1 MDTPWR
7 EDASVFISY
16 AWGGQFHAKEWIR
29 SDIVRNLDWKYRVF
43 WDRDSVGFGQN
54 IDKLIER
61 AFAERPLIVFCLC
74 DSDFLSAMSRPGS
87 GLNRELA
94 MLEKHVDQS
103 DVRIVPVILD
113 AEARTALPPVLQ
125 GRAYLDLTELHSE
138 SIPLGE
144 FLLAATDGS
153 TQAQITQ
160 GVRQRLEYHALS
172 KRALCWLQHHGVR
185 FTGSARTHE
194 VLYNGRLLTPPD
206 WMYESPDWNYMI
218 HDDNEDFCP
227 AKGRWLWDHSG
238 PSLAMRA
245 LGTAVASV
253 LFLDRSRPELHGAF
267 NSAGSVL
274 AEKFFCYIK
283 SHESF
288 HVDGEE
294 IIRTLLN
301 SSDGYRVMS
310 RLSPPAG
317 QV

>member
-7 EDASVFISY
+7 EDTTVFISY

-29 SDIVRNLDWKYRVF
+29 SDIILNLDWKYRVF
-43 WDRDSVGFGQN
+43 WDRDSVGFGQS

-61 AFAERPLIVFCLC
+61 ALAERPLIVFCLC

-87 GLNRELA
+87 GLSRELA

-103 DVRIVPVILD
+103 DVRIVPVILGID
-113 AEARTALPPVLQ
+113 ARAALPPVLQ

-153 TQAQITQ
+153 TQAQITHEVQ
-160 GVRQRLEYHALS
+160 QRLEYHALR
-172 KRALCWLQHHGVR
+172 KRALYWLQDQGVR

-194 VLYNGRLLTPPD
+194 VFYKGRLLTPPD
-206 WMYESPDWNYMI
+206 WMYESPDWSYMI

-227 AKGRWLWDHSG
+227 AKGRWFWDHSG
-238 PSLAMRA
+238 PSRAMQA

-253 LFLDRSRPELHGAF
+253 MFLDRLRPELHGAF

-274 AEKFFCYIK
+274 AEKVFGYVK
-283 SHESF
+283 SHEPF

-310 RLSPPAG
+310 RLFPPTSQA
-317 QV
+317 